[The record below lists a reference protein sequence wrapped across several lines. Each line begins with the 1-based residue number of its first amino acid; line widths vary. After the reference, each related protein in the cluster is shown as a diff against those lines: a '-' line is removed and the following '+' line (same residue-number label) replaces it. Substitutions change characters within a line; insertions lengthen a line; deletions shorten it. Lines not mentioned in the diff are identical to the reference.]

1 VIEAERGRVHPTNHI
16 CPHEQIKNKRA
27 PGDDEGRADRGQG
40 LTGGGLAILSLANG
54 LQRNAVSDR
63 HQPIHHDERGRY
75 MPDMT
80 MRQAAQW
87 AGVTRATVQK
97 AIVRG
102 RLSATKDE
110 LGHYHINPAELER
123 VYQPKQVDGSRDTG
137 KSHPETAELT
147 AARERELALMRELV
161 TKAEERAAELAQ
173 DRDHWRE
180 QAEAQ
185 TRLLTHQQQQPASQ
199 TPLQE
204 PQTLPAI
211 APHGI
216 RGRLGRWL
224 FRGRQL

>member
-1 VIEAERGRVHPTNHI
+1 
-16 CPHEQIKNKRA
+16 
-27 PGDDEGRADRGQG
+27 
-40 LTGGGLAILSLANG
+40 
-54 LQRNAVSDR
+54 
-63 HQPIHHDERGRY
+63 

-97 AIVRG
+97 AIVSG

-185 TRLLTHQQQQPASQ
+185 TRLLTHQHQHQHQHQQQQPASQ
-199 TPLQE
+199 TPPQE

-224 FRGRQL
+224 LRGR

>member
-1 VIEAERGRVHPTNHI
+1 
-16 CPHEQIKNKRA
+16 
-27 PGDDEGRADRGQG
+27 
-40 LTGGGLAILSLANG
+40 
-54 LQRNAVSDR
+54 
-63 HQPIHHDERGRY
+63 

-199 TPLQE
+199 MPLQE
-204 PQTLPAI
+204 PQTLLAI